1 MPDDMRYGLAP
12 LTIYPDWLT
21 VRFSVQVWGSFQMS
35 VQTSFSVSY
44 ICDMRK
50 RTYHIWRTWGGNRT
64 PMIPFQRWHTLP
76 EPALRE
82 LIDTAIYGITYGVG
96 AGTML
101 ADAIQPFLDLEATSK
116 ASPYHRLRATIN
128 TIGRS
133 LAAIS
138 QDVLNGEYPL
148 MIEALADLVV
158 NAWVLNEPGL
168 IEGVLEVLSPYTRMA
183 VLETAESAMHKNPF
197 KIQ

>member
-1 MPDDMRYGLAP
+1 
-12 LTIYPDWLT
+12 
-21 VRFSVQVWGSFQMS
+21 
-35 VQTSFSVSY
+35 
-44 ICDMRK
+44 
-50 RTYHIWRTWGGNRT
+50 
-64 PMIPFQRWHTLP
+64 
-76 EPALRE
+76 
-82 LIDTAIYGITYGVG
+82 
-96 AGTML
+96 ML

-116 ASPYHRLRATIN
+116 ASPEALARLYRILLEEVAPTYQQLRIFDPYHRLRATIN